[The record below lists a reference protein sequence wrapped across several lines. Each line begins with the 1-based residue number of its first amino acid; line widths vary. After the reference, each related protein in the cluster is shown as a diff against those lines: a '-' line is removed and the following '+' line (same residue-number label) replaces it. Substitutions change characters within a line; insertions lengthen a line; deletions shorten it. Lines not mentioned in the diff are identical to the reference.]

1 MDVRNCKGC
10 SRLFNYI
17 GGQQLCPECAKAL
30 DLKFDE
36 VRDYVYDHPRAG
48 IQQVAEENEVTIAQI
63 KRWIREERLAFSED
77 AQVGLECEGCGKMI
91 RTGRFCEICKAKY
104 VDYSLNCLLPD
115 RFRLISYKDN
125 PLLFILCVADT
136 VEPSKRFADIIVPE
150 GGENKVAID
159 ILVTKII
166 DLLRK

>member
-17 GGQQLCPECAKAL
+17 GGQPLCPECSKAL

-48 IQQVAEENEVTIAQI
+48 MQEVAEENDVTIAQI
-63 KRWIREERLAFSED
+63 KRWIREERLAFSDE

-91 RTGRFCEICKAKY
+91 RTGRFCEICKTKY
-104 VDYSLNCLLPD
+104 INDFSSFIKPKEEPKMTSIKGQGPQMRFLD
-115 RFRLISYKDN
+115 RR
-125 PLLFILCVADT
+125 
-136 VEPSKRFADIIVPE
+136 
-150 GGENKVAID
+150 
-159 ILVTKII
+159 
-166 DLLRK
+166 

>member
-48 IQQVAEENEVTIAQI
+48 VQQVAEENDVTVAQI

-91 RTGRFCEICKAKY
+91 RTGRFCEICKTKY
-104 VDYSLNCLLPD
+104 INGFSAITKPKEEPVKKSTTGQGPQMRFLD
-115 RFRLISYKDN
+115 RR
-125 PLLFILCVADT
+125 
-136 VEPSKRFADIIVPE
+136 
-150 GGENKVAID
+150 
-159 ILVTKII
+159 
-166 DLLRK
+166 

>member
-17 GGQQLCPECAKAL
+17 GGQPLCPECAKAL

-48 IQQVAEENEVTIAQI
+48 MQEVAEENDVTIAQI

-91 RTGRFCEICKAKY
+91 RTGRFCETCKAKY
-104 VDYSLNCLLPD
+104 INDFSSYIKPREEPKMTSIKGQGPQMRFLD
-115 RFRLISYKDN
+115 RK
-125 PLLFILCVADT
+125 
-136 VEPSKRFADIIVPE
+136 
-150 GGENKVAID
+150 
-159 ILVTKII
+159 
-166 DLLRK
+166 